1 MTEKK
6 INKNGNMRAFIY
18 GQHRNGSRNVGS
30 KKCRKIRGM
39 KKK

>member
-1 MTEKK
+1 MKK
-6 INKNGNMRAFIY
+6 KNNMRQFIY
-18 GQHRNGSRNVGS
+18 GNTRNGSRNVGT